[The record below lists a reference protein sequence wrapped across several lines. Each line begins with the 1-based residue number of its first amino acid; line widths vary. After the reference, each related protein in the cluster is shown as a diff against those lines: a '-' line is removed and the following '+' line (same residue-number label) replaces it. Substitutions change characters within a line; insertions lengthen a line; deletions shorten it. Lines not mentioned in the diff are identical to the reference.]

1 MSTLQLVILAG
12 AMIGAGIVFVISR
25 LLPAHPDLAQSL
37 TMLSPLTGTA
47 APIDARTTDRWQ
59 GLGVWGLEKLPE
71 KLRPI
76 PAKDLC
82 LIGMTPAGF
91 LARKMAYFLV
101 GLVIPSVVGYV
112 AILLGIHIPWILPAC
127 CSLIVAAV
135 AFLLPDLQV
144 RAKATRARAEFS
156 RTLACFVD
164 LVALERSCGSG
175 TKQALDTAA
184 AIGDSW
190 VFHRLQERLDHAT
203 WSGQTGWDGLS
214 EMAGELDLSDL
225 SDVADIM
232 RLSGAEGAGIY
243 RILRAKARSMREGL
257 LLTDMTTAN
266 ETNEKM
272 SMPVSVLGI
281 VFLAILIG
289 PALLSMM
296 TSL

>member
-1 MSTLQLVILAG
+1 MSALQLVILAG
-12 AMIGAGIVFVISR
+12 AMVGAGIVLVVSR

-37 TMLSPLTGTA
+37 RMLSPLTTTA
-47 APIDARTTDRWQ
+47 PQRTTEGWEAV
-59 GLGVWGLEKLPE
+59 GAWGLEKLPE
-71 KLRPI
+71 KLRPM
-76 PAKDLC
+76 PQKDLA
-82 LIGMTPAGF
+82 LLGMTPSAF

-101 GLVIPSVVGYV
+101 GLVIPSVVGYC
-112 AILLGIHIPWILPAC
+112 AILLGVSIPWVVPAC
-127 CSLIVAAV
+127 CSLVVAV
-135 AFLLPDLQV
+135 VCFLLPDLNV
-144 RAKATRARAEFS
+144 RARAAQARAEFS

-184 AIGDSW
+184 GIGDSW
-190 VFHRLQERLDHAT
+190 VFHRLRERLDHAT

-214 EMAGELDLSDL
+214 QMAADLDLSDL
-225 SDVADIM
+225 ADVADIM

-272 SMPVSVLGI
+272 SMPVSALGI

-289 PALLSMM
+289 PALLSML
-296 TSL
+296 SFV

>member
-12 AMIGAGIVFVISR
+12 AMIGAGIVLVVAR
-25 LLPAHPDLAQSL
+25 LLPAHPDLAQTL
-37 TMLSPLTGTA
+37 AMLGPLSPANPASTEKGWLAVGT
-47 APIDARTTDRWQ
+47 
-59 GLGVWGLEKLPE
+59 WGLERLPE

-76 PAKDLC
+76 PVKDLA
-82 LIGMTPAGF
+82 LVDMTPAAF
-91 LARKMAYFLV
+91 LARKIAYFLV
-101 GLVIPSVVGYV
+101 GLVIPSVVGYC
-112 AILLGIHIPWILPAC
+112 AILLGVNIPWLVPAC
-127 CSLIVAAV
+127 GSLVTATV
-135 AFLLPDLQV
+135 GFLLPDLSV
-144 RAKATRARAEFS
+144 RTKAARARAEFT

-175 TKQALDTAA
+175 TKQSLDTAA
-184 AIGDSW
+184 GIGDSW

-214 EMAGELDLSDL
+214 QMASDLDLSDL